1 MDLKEGI
8 PMIGNLLETWNQIK
22 DRREDRRMEVRR
34 KLQPYVSAVRDVVG
48 GRWPSP
54 PTTMQGWGPVPND
67 VQQARQG
74 AVGELN
80 LSRSD
85 RRRGLV
91 PQGGGPPERGV
102 ARRHLRLTTQ
112 HGRNRPDRQRRG
124 GRQDVRPGRGLRGQ
138 VRGDPLVV

>member
-54 PTTMQGWGPVPND
+54 PTTMQGWGPVLSD
-67 VQQARQG
+67 VQQARQR
-74 AVGELN
+74 AVGELSI
-80 LSRSD
+80 SRSIAGED
-85 RRRGLV
+85 WCRKVEDLLNAGWPVVTYVSQLNM
-91 PQGGGPPERGV
+91 GGIDLTDTDAAV
-102 ARRHLRLTTQ
+102 ARMFDLGEDFEAKYKAVL
-112 HGRNRPDRQRRG
+112 
-124 GRQDVRPGRGLRGQ
+124 
-138 VRGDPLVV
+138 

>member
-54 PTTMQGWGPVPND
+54 PTTMQGWGPVLND

-80 LSRSD
+80 LSRSIAGED
-85 RRRGLV
+85 WCRKVEDLLNAGWPVVTYVSQLNM
-91 PQGGGPPERGV
+91 GGIDLTDSDAAV
-102 ARRHLRLTTQ
+102 AKMFDLGEDFEAKYEAIL
-112 HGRNRPDRQRRG
+112 
-124 GRQDVRPGRGLRGQ
+124 
-138 VRGDPLVV
+138 